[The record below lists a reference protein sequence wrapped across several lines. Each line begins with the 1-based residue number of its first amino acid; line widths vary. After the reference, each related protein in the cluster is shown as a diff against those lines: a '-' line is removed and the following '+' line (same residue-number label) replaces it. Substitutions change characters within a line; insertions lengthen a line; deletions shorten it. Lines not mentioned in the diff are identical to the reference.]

1 MRCDVWWAH
10 PAAETPGLYGLL
22 DEVERGRFA
31 GYRREADKLRFLTG
45 RALIRGVVSQ
55 ELGIEPSDVVLD
67 SSCFECGKPHGKPK
81 IVGSTLEVSIS
92 HSGDWVALV
101 MTDGA
106 PVGID
111 VEEVRDAEVDGLAG
125 ICFSPPELT
134 TFKSI
139 PDEDRRGAFFTY
151 WARKEAVLKATGKGM
166 WVVMSKLTLAA
177 HDEPPRV
184 VDSETSEVDITAV
197 RMADLDRG
205 PNYRACMAVFA
216 DSSPKID
223 EHDAKE
229 LITSMG

>member
-10 PAAETPGLYGLL
+10 PAAGTPALFELL
-22 DEVERGRFA
+22 DEVERGRYA

-45 RALIRGVVSQ
+45 RALIRGVVSR
-55 ELGIEPSDVVLD
+55 ELGIAPGEVVLD
-67 SSCFECGKPHGKPK
+67 SSCFECGKPHGKPQV
-81 IVGSTLEVSIS
+81 VGSTLEVSIS
-92 HSGDWVALV
+92 HSGEWVVLA

-106 PVGID
+106 SVGVD

-139 PDEDRRGAFFTY
+139 PEEERRGAFFTY

-184 VDSETSEVDITAV
+184 TASETTEVDITAV

-205 PNYRACMAVFA
+205 PGYRACIAVFS
-216 DSSPKID
+216 DSAPKVD
-223 EHDAKE
+223 EHEAGE
-229 LITSMG
+229 LITSLG

>member
-10 PAAETPGLYGLL
+10 PAAETPGLFGLL

-45 RALIRGVVSQ
+45 RALIRGVVSR
-55 ELGIEPSDVVLD
+55 ELGIAPSEVRLD

-92 HSGDWVALV
+92 HSGDWVGLA

-125 ICFSPPELT
+125 ICFSPPELI
-134 TFKSI
+134 TFKSV
-139 PDEDRRGAFFTY
+139 PEDDRRGAFFTY

-166 WVVMSKLTLAA
+166 WVVMSKLTLAG
-177 HDEPPRV
+177 HDEEPRV

-205 PNYRACMAVFA
+205 PDYRACMAVFA
-216 DSSPKID
+216 ESPPKVE
-223 EHDAKE
+223 EHDATD
-229 LITSMG
+229 LIASLG

>member
-45 RALIRGVVSQ
+45 RALIRGVVAR
-55 ELGIEPSDVVLD
+55 ELGVAPIEVELD

-92 HSGDWVALV
+92 HSGDWVALA

-106 PVGID
+106 SVGID

-134 TFKSI
+134 TFKTVA
-139 PDEDRRGAFFTY
+139 DEDRRGAFFTY

-166 WVVMSKLTLAA
+166 WVTMSKLTLAG

-184 VDSETSEVDITAV
+184 TASETSEVDITAV

-205 PNYRACMAVFA
+205 PGYRACMAVFA
-216 DSSPKID
+216 DSDPKIE
-223 EHDAKE
+223 EHDAKA
-229 LITSMG
+229 LIDALG

>member
-45 RALIRGVVSQ
+45 RALIRGVVSR
-55 ELGIEPSDVVLD
+55 ELGIKPSEVVLD

-134 TFKSI
+134 TFKSVA
-139 PDEDRRGAFFTY
+139 DEDRRGAFFTY

-184 VDSETSEVDITAV
+184 IDSETSEVDITAV

-216 DSSPKID
+216 DSAPKID

-229 LITSMG
+229 LVTSLG